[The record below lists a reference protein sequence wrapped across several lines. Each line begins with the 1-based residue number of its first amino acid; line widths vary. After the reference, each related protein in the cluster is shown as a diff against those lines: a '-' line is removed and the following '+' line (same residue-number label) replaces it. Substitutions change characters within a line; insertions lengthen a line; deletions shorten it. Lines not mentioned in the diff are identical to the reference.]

1 MQGCISIYPFYSII
15 LKGEVGEMELT
26 DLATQT
32 DLNWTVFGKD
42 HEKGSAADLPRMT
55 TLRLS

>member
-1 MQGCISIYPFYSII
+1 
-15 LKGEVGEMELT
+15 MELT

-32 DLNWTVFGKD
+32 DLNWTVLGKD